1 MTDALR
7 QEGTDR
13 PGSELGRFLL
23 STGHMSP
30 DWAGTF
36 NAVPRSLFT
45 PPRVWSHDMATGRS
59 VLVDRDT
66 DPAAWQTAT
75 EANVPLVT
83 QFDDGEHDG
92 PDPGTVPTSSL
103 SMPSVVMSMLR
114 DLDVKPGMR
123 VLDAGTGFGWNA
135 ALLAHRLGSRQVVS
149 IEYDQNVSAM
159 AAENMTRAGLAP
171 ELVTGDGQLGWPK
184 GGPYDRI
191 IATYGVRK
199 IPQAWIRQSQT
210 GGVILAPWGTDF
222 SPLDAVVKLH
232 VGPDDTASGH
242 FTEMV
247 EFMKSRNQRL
257 AFPEHAAY
265 VPEFPGN
272 ADTKYRT
279 TLTADD
285 LGGRWAVQRFVAG
298 LAVPDVTH
306 LVHHQDEDT
315 TVAWFYSL
323 SDRSWAAVV
332 WRKDQ
337 PEITV
342 YQAGPRRLW
351 QAVERALNWW
361 HDQDRP
367 ALTRFG
373 LTAGPDGTVPWLDNP
388 DNPVPIRG

>member
-1 MTDALR
+1 
-7 QEGTDR
+7 
-13 PGSELGRFLL
+13 
-23 STGHMSP
+23 MSP
-30 DWAGTF
+30 DWADTF

-45 PPRVWSHDMATGRS
+45 PSRVWSHDMATGRS
-59 VLVDRDT
+59 ALVDRDT
-66 DPAAWQTAT
+66 DPAAWQAAT
-75 EANVPLVT
+75 EADVPLVT

-92 PDPGTVPTSSL
+92 PEPGTVPTSSL

-123 VLDAGTGFGWNA
+123 ALDAGTGPGWNA
-135 ALLAHRLGSRQVVS
+135 ALLAHRLGSQQVVS
-149 IEYDQNVSAM
+149 VEYDQDVSAT
-159 AAENMTRAGLAP
+159 AAENMARAGLAP
-171 ELVTGDGQLGWPK
+171 ELITGDGQLGWPK
-184 GGPYDRI
+184 SGPYDRI
-191 IATYGVRK
+191 IATYGVRE
-199 IPQAWIRQSQT
+199 IPQAWIGQSRT

-222 SPLDAVVKLH
+222 SPLDAVVKLR
-232 VGPDDTASGH
+232 VAPDDTASGH

-257 AFPEHAAY
+257 AFPEHASY

-272 ADTKYRT
+272 ADTKDRT

-285 LGGRWAVQRFVAG
+285 LGGRWAVQRFVTG

-315 TVAWFYSL
+315 TVAWSYSL

-337 PEITV
+337 PETTV

-351 QAVERALNWW
+351 QAVEQALTWW
-361 HDQDRP
+361 HDQGRP
-367 ALTRFG
+367 GPARFG
-373 LTAGPDGTVPWLDNP
+373 LTVGPDGTVPWLDHP
-388 DNPVPIRG
+388 DHPVPIRD